1 MQTRTVKFE
10 VELISSWGQRPIKQD
25 PKHKREFDDLF
36 TITDNHLFYSWSC
49 TRTFSTIKDLFTQ
62 INLLNF
68 FYGKLYMYIQLC
80 DNGLVFLNN
89 NESYKVAR

>member
-49 TRTFSTIKDLFTQ
+49 TTVQEHFQQLKIY
-62 INLLNF
+62 LL
-68 FYGKLYMYIQLC
+68 K
-80 DNGLVFLNN
+80 
-89 NESYKVAR
+89 